1 MQAFLLMCVLAGIL
15 PTSRENVPEAI
26 FINVLDKEYMTVTDY
41 DRFDRVANWLH
52 IIAQPYVH

>member
-1 MQAFLLMCVLAGIL
+1 
-15 PTSRENVPEAI
+15 
-26 FINVLDKEYMTVTDY
+26 MTVTDY

>member
-1 MQAFLLMCVLAGIL
+1 MCVLAGIL